1 MSETTEEPTFA
12 ELVACLPWE
21 RDAEQHAQ
29 GSELAVRCDCGQ
41 KMQSEPMTRPDEV
54 RFGCEACRRGVAVC
68 LR

>member
-21 RDAEQHAQ
+21 RDAEQHVQ
-29 GSELAVRCDCGQ
+29 GFAVRCDCGQ
-41 KMQSEPMTRPDEV
+41 TMQSEPMEHTDEV
-54 RFGCEACRRGVAVC
+54 RFGCEACRRSVTVC